1 MSYSG
6 AESSMEDGDR
16 RQNMVSAGGAGNR
29 RRRTNNMDEFS
40 GDGCG
45 NPQAWNAF
53 ADSFSEVQTVLD
65 RNRMLIQQANENHQS
80 RIPDNMKKNV
90 AIIQELNGN
99 ITKVASIYSDLSANF
114 SGSVRQQPQGGGGKG
129 SCKGGNGNNG
139 RRNGG
144 GDQR

>member
-80 RIPDNMKKNV
+80 RIPDNMVKNV

-99 ITKVASIYSDLSANF
+99 ITKVASIYSDLSTNF
-114 SGSVRQQPQGGGGKG
+114 TGRVRQQRQGSGGKG
-129 SCKGGNGNNG
+129 VGNGGSSGG
-139 RRNGG
+139 RRN
-144 GDQR
+144 DE